1 MKFSNAFQEMDNYIQ
16 KNLHSITCNEIF
28 EIKKDF
34 YNIVELQCGSTANL
48 TGITELLV
56 FRFMFHALEM
66 TGQIQ
71 NKSVQNGSSSL
82 KIGNRYIG
90 MNGKYQEPDIVI
102 EQDGIIKFLLSIKN
116 LLSTI
121 APTSNEKESTL
132 VQELIKKN
140 GVCTNSIQDIF
151 RIDNIRYGQNSNFK
165 SLTIVFSKPPLRHKR
180 AIELIHQKFDWH
192 RFLILEN
199 NNNTFLNE
207 LNDKL
212 GFLKKQ
218 RQRFGNAK

>member
-1 MKFSNAFQEMDNYIQ
+1 MKFSNAFQEMDAYIQ

-34 YNIVELQCGSTANL
+34 YNIVELQCGSTANF

-66 TGQIQ
+66 TGQVQ
-71 NKSVQNGSSSL
+71 NKSVQNGNISL
-82 KIGNRYIG
+82 KIGNRYVG
-90 MNGKYQEPDIVI
+90 KNGKYQEPDIVI
-102 EQDGIIKFLLSIKN
+102 EQDGVINFLLSIKN
-116 LLSTI
+116 LHSNV
-121 APTSNEKESTL
+121 APTSNEKESAL

-140 GVCTNSIQDIF
+140 GACTNSIQDIF
-151 RIDNIRYGQNSNFK
+151 RIDNIRYGQNRNFK
-165 SLTIVFSKPPLRHKR
+165 SLTVAFSKPTISHKR
-180 AIELIHQKFDWH
+180 AIELVHQKFDWH

-212 GFLKKQ
+212 GFLKKTTT
-218 RQRFGNAK
+218 AI